1 VAIISAFRL
10 IESIATEYL
19 GQSKPVIFL
28 FLALSIFLTGLRKNP
43 NNFLETA
50 CQPVSER
57 RLLEP
62 SITSHLMKSTVL
74 AAVASERKIS
84 I

>member
-1 VAIISAFRL
+1 
-10 IESIATEYL
+10 
-19 GQSKPVIFL
+19 
-28 FLALSIFLTGLRKNP
+28 
-43 NNFLETA
+43 LETA
-50 CQPVSER
+50 RQPVSER